1 MSAEV
6 RSLILK
12 RHVASIAVYFVCNL
26 YVFVSSCYSIHSYE
40 FDGVDTWWA
49 KFLKLLFCSQGY
61 VMPALRCVEPA
72 FLSVIKRQARDIKA
86 FLTCDYCRKG
96 KLSKEDKIEIE
107 ETDDLIYMERN
118 QREASKS
125 VYKDDREDE
134 EINNLMDT
142 EAALKK
148 LKEAKYKKEERE
160 TLSPLF
166 VYLSSSFNVELVY
179 IILKGITKFSYI
191 SCFCDQ
197 DNLNEE
203 IAKKAQKLNVEYLEN
218 GDAVLTID
226 QLKMKDFASWD

>member
-26 YVFVSSCYSIHSYE
+26 YVFVSSCYSIHNYR
-40 FDGVDTWWA
+40 FAGIDTWWA
-49 KFLKLLFCSQGY
+49 KLLKVLFCSQGY
-61 VMPALRCVEPA
+61 VMPGLRCVEPA
-72 FLSVIKRQARDIKA
+72 FVSVIKRQMRDLKA
-86 FLTCDYCRKG
+86 FLTCDYCRRS
-96 KLSKEDKIEIE
+96 KLTKEEMIVIDY
-107 ETDDLIYMERN
+107 TDDLIYMERN

-125 VYKDDREDE
+125 VYKRAEEDE

-142 EAALKK
+142 QAALKK
-148 LKEAKYKKEERE
+148 LKDAKYKKEERE

-197 DNLNEE
+197 DNINEE
-203 IAKKAQKLNVEYLEN
+203 IAKKA
-218 GDAVLTID
+218 
-226 QLKMKDFASWD
+226 